1 MIAGNVL
8 GRIRQAALERMG
20 GSPGSHG
27 WDHVERVWNLCR
39 RIGTEEGANL
49 EILEAAAYLHDV
61 GRAEEFSSGGVICH
75 AALGARLARKI
86 LEKEG
91 LPEDWIGA
99 VVHCV
104 EAHRFRGSGPR
115 PQSLEAKVLFDA
127 DKLDSIGAVGIGRAF
142 LFAGE
147 VGARLHNSE
156 ADLANARPYGQEDTA
171 YREFRVKLVHV
182 RDRMLTA
189 TGWRIAE
196 GRHRFMVAFFRRLG
210 AEVAG
215 LK

>member
-1 MIAGNVL
+1 MTVKNVL
-8 GRIRQAALERMG
+8 EGIRRAALDRMG
-20 GSPGSHG
+20 ESPGSHG

-39 RIGTEEGANL
+39 RIGLEEGADL
-49 EILEAAAYLHDV
+49 ELLEAAAYLHDV
-61 GRAEEFSSGGVICH
+61 GRAEESASGGTVCH
-75 AALGARLARKI
+75 AALGAEISREI

-91 LPEDWIGA
+91 LPEDWIRA

-115 PQSLEAKVLFDA
+115 PESLEAKVLFDA

-156 ADLANARPYGQEDTA
+156 VDLANAKPYSREDTA
-171 YREFRVKLVHV
+171 YREFRVKLINV

-189 TGWRIAE
+189 SGWRIAE
-196 GRHRFMVAFFRRLG
+196 GRHRFMVAFFDRLEE
-210 AEVAG
+210 EVAG
-215 LK
+215 RK

>member
-1 MIAGNVL
+1 MTARNVL
-8 GRIRQAALERMG
+8 ERIRRAALDRMEG
-20 GSPGSHG
+20 GRGSHG

-39 RIGTEEGANL
+39 RIGAEEGADL

-61 GRAEEFSSGGVICH
+61 GRAEECASGGTVCH
-75 AALGARLARKI
+75 AALGAGLSRRI

-91 LPEDWIGA
+91 LPEDWIRA
-99 VVHCV
+99 VVRCV

-115 PQSLEAKVLFDA
+115 PESLEAKVLFDA

-147 VGARLHNSE
+147 VGARLHSSE
-156 ADLANARPYGQEDTA
+156 ADLANAKPYSREDTA
-171 YREFRVKLVHV
+171 YREFRVKLLYV

-196 GRHRFMVAFFRRLG
+196 GRHRFMVAFFRRLE

-215 LK
+215 VE